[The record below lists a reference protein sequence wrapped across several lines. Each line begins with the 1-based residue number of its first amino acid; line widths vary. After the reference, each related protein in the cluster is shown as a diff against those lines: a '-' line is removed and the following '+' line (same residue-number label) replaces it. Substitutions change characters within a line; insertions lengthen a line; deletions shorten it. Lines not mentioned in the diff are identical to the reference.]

1 MGKDFVDLT
10 ITMLK
15 NKETDSNEMMKT
27 IKKIQSEAEKN
38 VNRYI
43 DIDKEGLKGN
53 FNELTILSSQIRNLQ
68 TQLDEISKKLKIENV
83 H

>member
-27 IKKIQSEAEKN
+27 IKKIQNEAEKK

-43 DIDKEGLKGN
+43 AIDKEGLKGN

-68 TQLDEISKKLKIENV
+68 TQLDEISKQLKKENV

>member
-27 IKKIQSEAEKN
+27 IKKIQNEAEKK

>member
-27 IKKIQSEAEKN
+27 IKKIQNEAEKN

-53 FNELTILSSQIRNLQ
+53 FNELAILSSQIRNLQ
-68 TQLDEISKKLKIENV
+68 TQLDGISKQLKIENI

>member
-10 ITMLK
+10 IAMLK

-27 IKKIQSEAEKN
+27 IKKIQNEAEKN

-68 TQLDEISKKLKIENV
+68 TQLDGISKQLKIETV

>member
-27 IKKIQSEAEKN
+27 IKKIQNEAEKK

-43 DIDKEGLKGN
+43 AIDKEGLKGN

>member
-27 IKKIQSEAEKN
+27 IKKIQNEAEKN

-68 TQLDEISKKLKIENV
+68 TQLDGISKQLKIENV

>member
-15 NKETDSNEMMKT
+15 NKETDSNEMTKT
-27 IKKIQSEAEKN
+27 IKKIQNEAEKK

-68 TQLDEISKKLKIENV
+68 TQLDGISKQLKIETV

>member
-15 NKETDSNEMMKT
+15 NKETDSNEMKKT
-27 IKKIQSEAEKN
+27 IKKIQNEAEKK

-68 TQLDEISKKLKIENV
+68 TQLDGISKQLKIETV

>member
-27 IKKIQSEAEKN
+27 IKKIQNEAENK

-68 TQLDEISKKLKIENV
+68 TQLDGISKQLKIENI

>member
-27 IKKIQSEAEKN
+27 IKKIQNEAEKK

-68 TQLDEISKKLKIENV
+68 TQLDGISKQLKIENI

>member
-27 IKKIQSEAEKN
+27 IKKIQNEAEKK

-68 TQLDEISKKLKIENV
+68 TQLDGISKQLKIETV